1 MKIWKSIV
9 SLGLSLALTLPAAA
23 AAFTDQAEIRHKE
36 AVDGCVRLGIIG
48 GYPEG
53 DFRPQGGVTRAQM
66 CKLICIAVNGGTQP
80 DLKAIPNKVTFTDT
94 ASSWAKDYIAYCAT
108 NGIVSGMGD
117 GRFAPDSG
125 VTATQAAKMLL
136 VSLGYDAKAEG
147 FNDGPLWAQNVEHE
161 AAAAALYD
169 GLTGLERDKPLSRDN
184 AARMIWNTLHA
195 CEVEYVEQTVTVEG
209 QETTLYVQRDR
220 LSEDGTLLTMLKEKF
235 GLDVLPPA
243 EGEEPLPGD
252 GEDSNDLPTQE
263 DHL

>member
-23 AAFTDQAEIRHKE
+23 AAFTDQGEIRHKE

-66 CKLICIAVNGGTQP
+66 CKLICIAVNGGTEP

-147 FNDGPLWAQNVEHE
+147 FNDGPLWAQNVE
-161 AAAAALYD
+161 
-169 GLTGLERDKPLSRDN
+169 R
-184 AARMIWNTLHA
+184 
-195 CEVEYVEQTVTVEG
+195 
-209 QETTLYVQRDR
+209 
-220 LSEDGTLLTMLKEKF
+220 SEEHTSELQ
-235 GLDVLPPA
+235 
-243 EGEEPLPGD
+243 
-252 GEDSNDLPTQE
+252 S
-263 DHL
+263 H